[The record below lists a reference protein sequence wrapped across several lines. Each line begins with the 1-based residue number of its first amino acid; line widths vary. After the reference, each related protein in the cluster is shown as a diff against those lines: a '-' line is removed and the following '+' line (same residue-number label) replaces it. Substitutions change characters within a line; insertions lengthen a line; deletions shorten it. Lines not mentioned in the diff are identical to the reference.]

1 MDKRFWGFIIVI
13 VLVFSG
19 ILIYSNKKDEA
30 SNKTQPTNHVMGENK
45 KITLV
50 EYGDFQCPA
59 CSSYYP
65 VVAEV
70 VEKYK
75 DDVAFQFRH
84 LPLTQIHNNAFAASR
99 AAEAAGKQGKFWEM
113 YDMLYQ
119 NQEAWSEENNPKPTF
134 EDYATE
140 LKLDIDKFRTDYS
153 AKSTND
159 VINADIA
166 AFKKTGAAM
175 QTPTFFLDGKRID
188 VKADIATFEKAIDEA
203 LKNKQ

>member
-1 MDKRFWGFIIVI
+1 M
-13 VLVFSG
+13 
-19 ILIYSNKKDEA
+19 
-30 SNKTQPTNHVMGENK
+30 
-45 KITLV
+45 
-50 EYGDFQCPA
+50 
-59 CSSYYP
+59 
-65 VVAEV
+65 
-70 VEKYK
+70 
-75 DDVAFQFRH
+75 AFQFRH

>member
-19 ILIYSNKKDEA
+19 ILIYSNKKDES
-30 SNKTQPTNHVMGENK
+30 SNKTQPTNHIMGENK
-45 KITLV
+45 KLTLV

-65 VVAEV
+65 VVTEV
-70 VEKYK
+70 IEKYK
-75 DDVAFQFRH
+75 DTMAFQFRH

-113 YDMLYQ
+113 YDLLYQ
-119 NQEAWSEENNPKPTF
+119 NQDAWSEEGNPKPMF

-140 LKLDIDKFRTDYS
+140 LKLDTDKFRTDYS

-159 VINADIA
+159 AINADIA

-188 VKADIATFEKAIDEA
+188 VKADITTFEKAIDEA